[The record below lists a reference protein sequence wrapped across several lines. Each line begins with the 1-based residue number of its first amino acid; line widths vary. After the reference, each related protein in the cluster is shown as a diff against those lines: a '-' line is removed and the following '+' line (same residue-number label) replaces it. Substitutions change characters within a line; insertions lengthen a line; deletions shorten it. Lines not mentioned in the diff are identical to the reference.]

1 MSESRSEWLHQL
13 MKRLGKAVHGGVVES
28 DEVQNCLRE
37 LREAGWDAVML
48 LEASVVFREDG
59 QPVSEEATLHIHTNP
74 RPRKPSYRLSLE
86 DAAFLASLG
95 ISPSQHRSVPSP
107 PASSAPLSHEDA
119 TDG

>member
-1 MSESRSEWLHQL
+1 MSESRTEWLHQL
-13 MKRLGKAVHGGVVES
+13 MKRLGKAVHGGVVDS
-28 DEVQNCLRE
+28 DEVQECLRE

-59 QPVSEEATLHIHTNP
+59 QPVSEDASLHIHAGP
-74 RPRKPSYRLSLE
+74 RPRPPVYRLSLE

-95 ISPSQHRSVPSP
+95 ISPSRHRSLPSP
-107 PASSAPLSHEDA
+107 PASPASSSHEDS